1 MRITITSFLSLLIF
15 SLLLSGCGTT
25 KYYTA
30 PPGVTSVGQ
39 MNVTIGTG
47 WLRVSGSDAPEKR
60 SLSRVFTH
68 DSLDS
73 DRLMLIPGVS
83 EGQSIFT
90 GNSNELSLPLFSAYM
105 NSEQIADL
113 VTMSMQLSLWDG
125 QSTVTVSNAR
135 DAGFTG
141 ISGFKFDLNVVLPG
155 GQNQKGIA
163 GGFVDDDRLYVNI
176 FVASS
181 PEPFDQHQSLAQQ
194 VIDSAV
200 LHVKTIKMSAIT
212 EFDIGLVDSRY

>member
-1 MRITITSFLSLLIF
+1 MRITTTPLLSSLILSLLI
-15 SLLLSGCGTT
+15 SGCGTT
-25 KYYTA
+25 KYYAAT
-30 PPGVTSVGQ
+30 PGVTSVGQ

-60 SLSRVFTH
+60 SLSRVLTH

-83 EGQSIFT
+83 AGQSIFA
-90 GNSNELSLPLFSAYM
+90 GNGSEMSLPYFSADM

-113 VTMSMQLSLWDG
+113 VAMSLQLSLWDG

-141 ISGFKFDLNVVLPG
+141 VAGFKFDINVALPG
-155 GQNQKGIA
+155 GQIQKGIA
-163 GGFVDDDRLYVNI
+163 GGFVDDERLYVNI
-176 FVASS
+176 FVANS
-181 PEPFDQHQSLAQQ
+181 PEPFDQHESSVQQ
-194 VIDSAV
+194 VIDSAS
-200 LHVKTIKMSAIT
+200 LHIKTIKMSAII
-212 EFDIGLVDSRY
+212 ESDAQLVVSRY

>member
-1 MRITITSFLSLLIF
+1 MRITTTSLFSLLIF
-15 SLLLSGCGTT
+15 SLLISGCGTT
-25 KYYTA
+25 KYYPA
-30 PPGVTSVGQ
+30 PAGVTSVGQ
-39 MNVTIGTG
+39 MNVTIGVD

-73 DRLMLIPGVS
+73 DRLMLIPGVN
-83 EGQSIFT
+83 EGQSIFV
-90 GNSNELSLPLFSAYM
+90 GNSSELSLPLFSADM

-113 VTMSMQLSLWDG
+113 VAMSMQLSLWDG

-141 ISGFKFDLNVVLPG
+141 IAGFKFDLSVALPG
-155 GQNQKGIA
+155 GQTQKGIA

-181 PEPFDQHQSLAQQ
+181 PEPFDEHESSAQE

-200 LHVKTIKMSAIT
+200 LHVKTIKMSAMN
-212 EFDIGLVDSRY
+212 